1 MCLTAWIDRAKPRSI
16 RCWTS
21 PTTLELRGGLKLLE
35 ICPPVF
41 KISFT
46 IGLNGRYKSL
56 RHGYLCFPEIVTGDE
71 QASA

>member
-1 MCLTAWIDRAKPRSI
+1 VRSHDLSGVGQAPQL
-16 RCWTS
+16 WNS
-21 PTTLELRGGLKLLE
+21 GGGLKLLE

-41 KISFT
+41 KVSFT

-71 QASA
+71 QASR